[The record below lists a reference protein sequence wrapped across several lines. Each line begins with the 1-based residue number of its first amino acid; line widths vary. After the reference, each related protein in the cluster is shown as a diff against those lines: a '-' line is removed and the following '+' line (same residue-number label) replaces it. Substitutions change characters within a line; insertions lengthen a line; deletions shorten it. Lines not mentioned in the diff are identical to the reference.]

1 MVRNEMNKSQTSRVV
16 LVRTNDRTTGVTK
29 AIKLFGLNPVVGKAV
44 ALKPNFNTADPFP
57 ASTHN
62 DTLQTLIINLQQMGA
77 AKIVVADRS
86 GPAETR
92 RVMEEKGIF
101 KMANQLG
108 FEAINLEESA
118 SDGWVHVEIQGS
130 HWAKGFDFARLF
142 YEAECI
148 VETCC
153 LKTHQFGGHFT
164 MSLKCTVGMVSRG
177 NMNELHSSPHQR
189 KLIAEMNTAYSPSLI
204 VLDGIEAFVSGG
216 PMTGKKVMAN
226 VVLAGN
232 DRIAIDASG
241 VAILRSLGTTPEV
254 TRGPVFAQEQ
264 IARGV
269 ELGLGISKPEHIE
282 FVTSDKESFDFA
294 KQLKE
299 ILLQK

>member
-1 MVRNEMNKSQTSRVV
+1 MIKDEMNRNQTSRVA
-16 LVRTNDRTTGVTK
+16 LVRTDDRIAGVTK
-29 AIKLFGLNPVVGKAV
+29 AIKLLGLNPVMGKAV

-62 DTLQTLIINLQQMGA
+62 DTLRTLIINLQQMGA
-77 AKIVVADRS
+77 TKIVVADRS

-92 RVMEEKGIF
+92 RVLEEKGIF
-101 KMANQLG
+101 KMAKQFN
-108 FEAINLEESA
+108 FEVINLEETTN
-118 SDGWVHVEIQGS
+118 GWVHLQTQGS

-142 YEAECI
+142 YETECV

-164 MSLKCTVGMVSRG
+164 MSLKCTVGMVSRH
-177 NMNELHSSPHQR
+177 NMNELHSSPNQR

-216 PMTGKKVMAN
+216 PMTGKKARAN

-232 DRIAIDASG
+232 DRIAIDGSG

-254 TRGPVFAQEQ
+254 TRGTVFAQEQ
-264 IARGV
+264 IARGI
-269 ELGLGISKPEHIE
+269 ELGLGVSKPEYIE
-282 FVTSDKESFDFA
+282 FVTGDQESSDFA
-294 KQLKE
+294 KQLKG
-299 ILLQK
+299 ILLEK

>member
-1 MVRNEMNKSQTSRVV
+1 MNKIQTSRIA
-16 LVRTNDRTTGVTK
+16 LVRTDDRIAGVNK
-29 AIKLFGLNPVVGKAV
+29 ALKLLGLNPAMGKAV

-62 DTLQTLIINLQQMGA
+62 DTLSTLINNLQQMGA
-77 AKIVVADRS
+77 TRVVVADRS

-92 RVMEEKGIF
+92 RVMEKKGIF
-101 KMANQLG
+101 KMAKQLG
-108 FEAINLEESA
+108 FEAVNLEESPN
-118 SDGWVHVEIQGS
+118 GWVHLDPPGS
-130 HWAKGFDFARLF
+130 HWIKGFDFARLF
-142 YEAECI
+142 YDAECI

-153 LKTHQFGGHFT
+153 LKTHQYGGHFT
-164 MSLKCTVGMVSRG
+164 MSLKCTVGMVSRS

-216 PMTGKKVMAN
+216 PMTGKKATAN
-226 VVLAGN
+226 VILAGS

-254 TRGPVFAQEQ
+254 SRGPVFAQEQ
-264 IARGV
+264 IARGI

-282 FVTSDKESFDFA
+282 FVTGDKESA
-294 KQLKE
+294 AYARQLKE
-299 ILLQK
+299 ILAGSAL